1 MVTVA
6 IPLYNSEKYIER
18 CLESVLSQTF
28 KDIEILLINDCC
40 TDNSIEVVEALMKRN
55 TTSIKIRIVN
65 QEINQGVGIARNRA
79 IAEAKGEYLYFLDS
93 DDVITP
99 NCIQL
104 LYETIVNKKCNFVAA
119 SYAWSNENEYPTVTH
134 KVISEYAEIC
144 SNIDI
149 FRYKYQLT
157 KNSLFFIYIWNI
169 LFDIHFIKKNNLNF
183 RKYRIGEDGIFFLEM
198 MPLINS
204 CIILSD
210 ITYCYIH
217 REHSLCCFEGRN
229 YISAEEVDSNVRL
242 LREQLLIIKE
252 WKNNPFYSE
261 ISFHHIRIAYWMLLS
276 IIRKEK
282 IIKPCISKDTIKF
295 LFSNHLTLKD
305 IFSFKRKKKIHFAFY
320 IFALLPM
327 LLQKEIVKAYLKIN
341 KRY

>member
-6 IPLYNSEKYIER
+6 IPLYNSEKYIQR

-119 SYAWSNENEYPTVTH
+119 SYACYKESEYPFVFIGT
-134 KVISEYAEIC
+134 ISEFAQIQ
-144 SNIDI
+144 SNDE
-149 FRYKYQLT
+149 FFKYKYSFT
-157 KNSLFFIYIWNI
+157 KNSLFSINVCNL
-169 LFDIHFIKKNNLNF
+169 LFDINFIRNNNLSFKNY
-183 RKYRIGEDGIFFLEM
+183 RKGEDHIFFLEM
-198 MPLINS
+198 MPLIQS

-210 ITYCYIH
+210 ITYHYIQ
-217 REHSLCCFEGRN
+217 REQSLCCYGARN
-229 YISAEEVDSNVRL
+229 YIPSEEIDSSVQL
-242 LREQLLIIKE
+242 LRDELLIIKK
-252 WKNNPFYSE
+252 WKYNKYYPE
-261 ISFHHIRIAYWMLLS
+261 IVFHQIRSAYWMLFS
-276 IIRKEK
+276 IMRKEK
-282 IIKPCISKDTIKF
+282 IIKPYISNETIKF
-295 LFSNHLTLKD
+295 LCSNNLSLNE
-305 IFSFKRKKKIHFAFY
+305 IFSFKRKKIIHLFFY
-320 IFALLPM
+320 IFALLPAS
-327 LLQKEIVKAYLKIN
+327 LQRKIVKAFLKI
-341 KRY
+341 KR

>member
-104 LYETIVNKKCNFVAA
+104 LYDTIVNKKCNFVAA

-149 FRYKYQLT
+149 FRYKYYST
-157 KNSLFFIYIWNI
+157 KKLLFSIWNI
-169 LFDIHFIKKNNLNF
+169 LFNINFIKNNTLYF
-183 RKYRIGEDGIFFLEM
+183 KDYKIGEDVIFYLEM
-198 MPLINS
+198 MPLIDS

-210 ITYCYIH
+210 ITYFYIH
-217 REHSLCCFEGRN
+217 REQSLCCYEIRN
-229 YISAEEVDSNVRL
+229 YIKSEEVDSNVQL
-242 LREQLLIIKE
+242 LRDGLMIISK
-252 WKNNPFYSE
+252 WKNNYYYPE
-261 ISFHHIRIAYWMLLS
+261 IYFHQIRSAYWMLLS

-341 KRY
+341 KKY